1 MPIINCS
8 RISDQIDDLD
18 PFQQLQRIVGCTYI
32 SDLRC
37 DRNANVLAKK
47 YVLRMDLSGYPDAV
61 VDDIAE
67 YLYGDKSFLEKLFN
81 K

>member
-1 MPIINCS
+1 MKIMPIINCS

-47 YVLRMDLSGYPDAV
+47 YVLRMDLSGY
-61 VDDIAE
+61 
-67 YLYGDKSFLEKLFN
+67 LYGDKSFLEKLFN